1 VYRKGS
7 RRAAP
12 TGITC
17 YEIDVDSSPTR
28 GVRGLLATLRG
39 ATVLVYAAV
48 SMPAFFLLQL
58 PVMAVTRSGEFSIW
72 LARRAWGPA
81 GLRLAGVRLEV
92 THLAPIPGGPAIYT
106 SNHESILDI
115 WALFM
120 AIPRNLRV
128 VAKSE
133 LFRIPIFGWYLR
145 LAKFVP
151 VDRANLSRAVA
162 SLKAAG
168 EIVRSGVSLVA
179 FPEGTRSTDGR
190 VRPFK
195 KGPFVLAVEAGVPVV
210 PVAIAGAAARVRKG
224 RVEVTPGTI
233 RIAIGAPVLPS
244 DFPDREALL
253 AEVHRR
259 VLDQHRTL
267 GGAGAAAEASASVA
281 DRSTG

>member
-1 VYRKGS
+1 VE
-7 RRAAP
+7 AP
-12 TGITC
+12 RNTSVVAI
-17 YEIDVDSSPTR
+17 
-28 GVRGLLATLRG
+28 LRG
-39 ATVLVYAAV
+39 ATVLAYAAL

-92 THLAPIPGGPAIYT
+92 TRDAPLPEGPAIYV

-120 AIPRNLRV
+120 AIPRNLRF
-128 VAKSE
+128 VAKAE
-133 LFRIPIFGWYLR
+133 LFKIPIFGWYLR

-151 VDRANLSRAVA
+151 VDRANLARAVSA
-162 SLKAAG
+162 LKAAG
-168 EIVRSGVSLVA
+168 EIVRSGVSLVV
-179 FPEGTRSTDGR
+179 FPEGTRSADGR
-190 VRPFK
+190 IRPFK

-233 RIAIGAPVLPS
+233 RIAIGGPVLPS
-244 DFPDREALL
+244 DYPDRGALL
-253 AEVHRR
+253 AEVQRR
-259 VLDQHRTL
+259 VLEQHRAL
-267 GGAGAAAEASASVA
+267 GGAGAAEPAPAE
-281 DRSTG
+281 DGRSTG